1 MSYQYLSRNKVL
13 FPVSDILNDD
23 WFIWFGCYWRVTPL
37 SADSFSVRLVF
48 VVIIWQVASWSYW
61 HSFLNC
67 FCEASDTLTPHAN
80 SKNPLTLSEH
90 IKYPVLIPTC
100 IHDIIPTC
108 MLQKCG
114 QDWNILSLLVCL
126 VCAFIINTQIGG
138 FTRQRVKPQ
147 EVSVAKV
154 LFKPPFFSFIGL
166 RFMW

>member
-1 MSYQYLSRNKVL
+1 MIDSLDLDIIEELPPLVQIL
-13 FPVSDILNDD
+13 FL
-23 WFIWFGCYWRVTPL
+23 FCFRCVT
-37 SADSFSVRLVF
+37 
-48 VVIIWQVASWSYW
+48 SWSYW

-80 SKNPLTLSEH
+80 SKNSLTLSEH

-138 FTRQRVKPQ
+138 FTSQRVKTQ

-154 LFKPPFFSFIGL
+154 LFKFPLFSVLLG
-166 RFMW
+166 